1 MILGLIDALQDE
13 ELDTKNWINELNSM
27 KTEHPLSYNQDENGP
42 LKVPFVL
49 EELQDLTEEGAI
61 VVSGVG
67 QHQMWISQHWNFT
80 EPNTWLNSGGLGTMG
95 YSLPA
100 AIGAKTAYPEKLVL
114 ALDGDGCFQMT
125 CQELITATTENIPI
139 KIVVF
144 NNGNHG
150 MVRQWQ
156 KIFYNSKFS
165 ASELGHVVPDYVKLA
180 ESMGAVG
187 LRMIKKSE
195 VKNVF
200 SEMLKINDRP
210 VLIDCV
216 VDPEDMVF
224 PMVPAGGSNDQIIL
238 NEEDLKNL

>member
-1 MILGLIDALQDE
+1 
-13 ELDTKNWINELNSM
+13 
-27 KTEHPLSYNQDENGP
+27 
-42 LKVPFVL
+42 
-49 EELQDLTEEGAI
+49 
-61 VVSGVG
+61 
-67 QHQMWISQHWNFT
+67 MWVSQHWNFT

-95 YSLPA
+95 YALPA
-100 AIGAKTAYPEKLVL
+100 AIGAKTAYPDKLVL

-125 CQELITATTENIPI
+125 CQELITASTENIPI

-165 ASELGHVVPDYVKLA
+165 ASELTHDTPDYLKLA

-187 LRMIKKSE
+187 LRMMEKSDIE
-195 VKNVF
+195 KVF
-200 SEMLKINDRP
+200 NKMLGINDRP
-210 VLIDCV
+210 VLVDCV
-216 VDPEDMVF
+216 VDPDDMVF
-224 PMVPAGGSNDQIIL
+224 PMVPAGGSNDQIIM